1 MKLTALMLCLAL
13 MIPAAAPTETER
25 YVALTFDDGPS
36 GRFTRRLLDGL
47 MEREVQAT
55 FLLCGYRMQQYPE
68 ITARIAAEGHEIG
81 LHGYSHGAMDA
92 MNRAQLDREIR
103 DCLDLL
109 PEGCAPAF
117 LRPPGGKSGKNVRGA
132 AEDAGLALLAWDVD
146 PRDWATS
153 SAQQVEKA
161 VLSKVRDGDVVLLHD
176 MSDSSVEAALV
187 IVDTLLAQGFRLVT
201 VSQLAQIRGVPIVPG
216 RNYSRF
222 PPV

>member
-1 MKLTALMLCLAL
+1 MKLTALVLCLAL

-47 MEREVQAT
+47 MEREVKVT
-55 FLLCGYRMQQYPE
+55 FLLCGYRMRQYPE

-117 LRPPGGKSGKNVRGA
+117 L
-132 AEDAGLALLAWDVD
+132 LALLAWDVD

-153 SAQQVEKA
+153 NAQQVEKA

-201 VSQLAQIRGVPIVPG
+201 VSELAQIREVPIVPG